1 MSIRI
6 LLLFLFINLF
16 LLPATTRAE
25 IVIPGDSSSVSIRL
39 PDKQSVAEYKNQD
52 DFNYARHNGQPG
64 TLQFIPGWLRN
75 AISRL
80 IQTIYNAGSA
90 EIFLVILLAVAIV
103 AVILK
108 VNDINP
114 VALFRRKKQNLQPLF
129 EIGKENIGEM
139 DFPLMIEKAITQN
152 NFRLAIRYHYL
163 QSLNLL
169 AGIGK
174 IELREGK
181 TNREYLEEI
190 SNADLQK
197 HFVQLVYGFE
207 FVWYGEFL
215 LNENQYEKLNS
226 AFVEF
231 KKSLQV

>member
-1 MSIRI
+1 VSFRK
-6 LLLFLFINLF
+6 LLLFLFIILI
-16 LLPATTRAE
+16 LLPATSRAG
-25 IVIPGDSSSVSIRL
+25 IVIPADSSSVTIRV
-39 PDKQSVAEYKNQD
+39 PDKQQIAGYKSQD
-52 DFNYARHNGQPG
+52 DFNYSRNNGQPS
-64 TLQFIPGWLRN
+64 LIQILPDWLRN
-75 AISRL
+75 AITRL
-80 IQTIYNAGSA
+80 IKTIYNAGSA
-90 EIFLVILLAVAIV
+90 ELFLVILLAAAIV

-114 VALFRRKKQNLQPLF
+114 IALFRRKKRNLQPLF
-129 EIGKENIGEM
+129 EIGSENIGEM
-139 DFPLMIEKAITQN
+139 DFPLLIESAVKQN

-181 TNREYLEEI
+181 TNREYVQEI
-190 SNADLQK
+190 SNLEMQNFFAK
-197 HFVQLVYGFE
+197 LVYGFE

-215 LNENQYEKLNS
+215 LNEKQYGKLSS
-226 AFVEF
+226 AFGEF

>member
-6 LLLFLFINLF
+6 LLLFLSINLF

-39 PDKQSVAEYKNQD
+39 PDKHSVAEYKNQD
-52 DFNYARHNGQPG
+52 DFNYVRHNGQPG
-64 TLQFIPGWLRN
+64 ILQLIPGWLRN

-114 VALFRRKKQNLQPLF
+114 VALFRRKKRNLQPLF

-190 SNADLQK
+190 SNVELQK
-197 HFVQLVYGFE
+197 HFGQLVYGFE